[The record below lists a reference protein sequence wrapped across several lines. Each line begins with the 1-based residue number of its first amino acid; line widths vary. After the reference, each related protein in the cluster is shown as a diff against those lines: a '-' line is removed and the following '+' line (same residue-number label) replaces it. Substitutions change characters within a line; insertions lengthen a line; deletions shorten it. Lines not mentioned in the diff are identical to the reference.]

1 MRWLIGIVIFLTLL
15 SIPYTFAPNAAS
27 THVIKHKFEQYIL
40 YQKDSLSKAQEKE
53 FLNQNEAIADTSAP
67 KIRYMNTDVVI
78 DASATIDYTV
88 PVIDKLQGK
97 TVMLIGESNV
107 NAGFT
112 QYFGAFIKQS
122 GAKYKSYSSVGI
134 SIITWC
140 RTGKVKQLITEHK
153 PDIVIF
159 MVGGNDV
166 YTPYPKYL
174 IPDIECML
182 KSVKHIPFYWIIP
195 PNLKWYEKQFGQKTP
210 LIPVIEQTVGTEKS
224 FRADTLSLP
233 MAGDQ
238 KHTQIKGGKKL
249 AELFFVWFKHKYEAQ
264 NKDTNAI
271 LSDTLGI
278 K

>member
-1 MRWLIGIVIFLTLL
+1 MQWIISVIILLIGL
-15 SIPYTFAPNAAS
+15 SIPCSVAPDYNTFEITKREYKTYT
-27 THVIKHKFEQYIL
+27 L
-40 YQKDSLSKAQEKE
+40 YQKDSLRKAEEIQ
-53 FLNQNEAIADTSAP
+53 FLAQTETVDTSAP
-67 KIRYMNTDVVI
+67 KIRYMGTDVVI

-88 PVIDKLQGK
+88 PVIENLKDK

-112 QYFGAFIKQS
+112 QYFGAFVKQS

-140 RTGKVKQLITEHK
+140 RTGKLKQLISEHK
-153 PDIVIF
+153 PDLVIF

-182 KSVKHIPFYWIIP
+182 KPVKNIPFYWIMP
-195 PNLKWYEKQFGQKTP
+195 PNLKWYEKQFGTKTP
-210 LIPVIEQTVGTEKS
+210 LIPVIEETVGTEKS
-224 FRADTLSLP
+224 FRADTLSLL
-233 MAGDQ
+233 MAADQ
-238 KHTQIKGGKKL
+238 KHTNIKGGKKL
-249 AELFFVWFKHKYEAQ
+249 AELFFMWFKNKQEAMQ
-264 NKDTNAI
+264 KDTI
-271 LSDTLGI
+271 QKMSDTLNM

>member
-1 MRWLIGIVIFLTLL
+1 MQWIVGIVVLCIGLTLPYGTAPTSHTPEIIKGVFKTYKHYHQD
-15 SIPYTFAPNAAS
+15 SIRKADEA
-27 THVIKHKFEQYIL
+27 KFI
-40 YQKDSLSKAQEKE
+40 AQTEVV
-53 FLNQNEAIADTSAP
+53 DTSAP
-67 KIRYMNTDVVI
+67 KIRYLTTDIVV

-88 PVIDKLQGK
+88 PVIKTLQNK
-97 TVMLIGESNV
+97 TVMVIGESNV

-122 GAKYKSYSSVGI
+122 DAKYKSYSSVGI

-140 RTGKVKQLITEHK
+140 RTGRLKNLIAEHK

-174 IPDIECML
+174 ANDIECML
-182 KSVKHIPFYWIIP
+182 KALNEIPFYWIMP
-195 PNLKWYEKQFGQKTP
+195 PNLKWYEKQFGKPTP
-210 LIPVIEQTVGTEKS
+210 LIPVIQDIVGRERS

-238 KHTQIKGGKKL
+238 KHTTIKGGKKL
-249 AELFFVWFKHKYEAQ
+249 AELFFMWFKNKYDSLYQ
-264 NKDTNAI
+264 DTDSLN
-271 LSDTLGI
+271 T
-278 K
+278 KN